1 MAFLKRRR
9 GACTRI
15 ASTANTSAARALS
28 KEKRKEKR
36 NQKLKAKRLSA
47 CVLTLVLTATVG
59 CTSTKADS
67 PEMALLATSTQTVAT
82 SVAELDSVAV
92 IEKAIGQ
99 WFGGTDVTLADTAF
113 TASSTLSIERK
124 ATVDKRGLPLDGR
137 HSNPAFVFTL
147 LKRGDEC
154 FIRNEQNN
162 EEMLLDGVDCVAAKR

>member
-1 MAFLKRRR
+1 MECSKRKEDA
-9 GACTRI
+9 GKLI
-15 ASTANTSAARALS
+15 GESTAIFSAAWALS

-36 NQKLKAKRLSA
+36 LLA

-59 CTSTKADS
+59 CASTKADS
-67 PEMALLATSTQTVAT
+67 PEMALIATSSQTEAT
-82 SVAELDSVAV
+82 SGAKLDSVAV
-92 IEKAIGQ
+92 LEKAIGE
-99 WFGGTDVTLADTAF
+99 WFGGMDITLADTAF

-124 ATVDKRGLPLDGR
+124 GAMDKRGLPIDGR

-162 EEMLLDGVDCVAAKR
+162 EEVLLDEVDCVAVKR